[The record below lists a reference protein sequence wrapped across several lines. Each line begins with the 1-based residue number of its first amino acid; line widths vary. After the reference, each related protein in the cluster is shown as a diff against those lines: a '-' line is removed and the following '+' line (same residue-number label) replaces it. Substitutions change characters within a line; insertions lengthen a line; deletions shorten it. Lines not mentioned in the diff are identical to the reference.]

1 VRPFSGPQELEM
13 DNEYSFMDL
22 SQYDHTQQLSNV
34 APSVTQHAQP
44 LMVPTLH
51 QPLHSV
57 SSMPPSKVGKRQT
70 NRVKYTDEEVQRICS
85 MKEAGWPWRYGYHLS
100 MLTGSC
106 SKIAA
111 HFPGRSQKSLQVSY
125 CVNFKKRTEKFQ
137 DEDVQLSRDSK
148 TDIQKELLETV
159 LSDEI
164 NEMWKRVGQRMGKSV
179 KGCQQKAK
187 DWGIAVR

>member
-34 APSVTQHAQP
+34 APSVTQHGQP

-85 MKEAGWPWRYGYHLS
+85 MKEAGWPW
-100 MLTGSC
+100 

-137 DEDVQLSRDSK
+137 DED
-148 TDIQKELLETV
+148 KELLETV